1 MSYHN
6 INEIWMEAFN
16 AKFPKYEIVSILLYD
31 AYSCVYL
38 LSSGLELRITTN
50 ASVYH
55 ISKELRNKQFKHVAN
70 IFECFS
76 TTLPNEYNN
85 EEKYFCII
93 SERLVREF
101 KSKDVVQSGIDL
113 FRNTWRECIKPFSQF
128 DNVDVAIEE
137 RYASKDVEA
146 EKLVLETILCS
157 GNHEDVVQIAIALHD
172 ALRTIK
178 ELDSDSYIHM
188 STDYIGLSGDG
199 IIKICNIDHEFIGL
213 ENCYEIDVQE
223 SSVTVKYNPVE
234 KDDRNGKMLM
244 PLNVDFGHGKKIPVL
259 AQIDIEAKYSA
270 LSDSFFKRACL
281 EDFDSVGFS
290 CPSNEYEPIKIRFEV
305 EFPNKYKATF
315 EGFTMED
322 RDDIRILIGMDLL
335 RHCEFSLEP
344 YENGF
349 KYELVFKV
357 NKNK

>member
-50 ASVYH
+50 ASMYH
-55 ISKELRNKQFKHVAN
+55 ISKELRNKQFKHVAK
-70 IFECFS
+70 IIECFS
-76 TTLPNEYNN
+76 TTLPDERNI
-85 EEKYFCII
+85 EENVFCII
-93 SERLVREF
+93 SERLVREY
-101 KSKDVVQSGIDL
+101 KPKDVVQSGINL
-113 FRNTWRECIKPFSQF
+113 FRDTWRGYFESFSPLG
-128 DNVDVAIEE
+128 NIDVAIEE
-137 RYASKDVEA
+137 RYARKDVEA

-157 GNHEDVVQIAIALHD
+157 GNHEDVVQIAIALHNAFQD
-172 ALRTIK
+172 VK
-178 ELDSDSYIHM
+178 ELDPASCIYLF
-188 STDYIGLSGDG
+188 TDNIGLSDDG
-199 IIKICNIDHEFIGL
+199 IIKICNIGHEFIGL
-213 ENCYEIDVQE
+213 DNRYEIDVQQN
-223 SSVTVKYNPVE
+223 SVTVKYNPVE
-234 KDDRNGKMLM
+234 KDVRDGKMLM
-244 PLNVDFGHGKKIPVL
+244 PLMVDFGHGKKIPVL

-322 RDDIRILIGMDLL
+322 SDDIRILIGVDLL

-349 KYELVFKV
+349 KYELVFMPQ
-357 NKNK
+357 

>member
-1 MSYHN
+1 MKYRN
-6 INEIWMEAFN
+6 IDKIQMEAFN

-31 AYSCVYL
+31 KCSCVYL
-38 LSSGLELRITTN
+38 LSSGIELRITTI

-55 ISKELRNKQFKHVAN
+55 ISKELRNKQFKHVAK
-70 IFECFS
+70 IIECFS
-76 TTLPNEYNN
+76 TTLPNEYNI

-101 KSKDVVQSGIDL
+101 KPKGVVQSGINL
-113 FRNTWRECIKPFSQF
+113 FRNTWRECFKPFSQF

-137 RYASKDVEA
+137 RYASKDAEA

-213 ENCYEIDVQE
+213 DNCYEIDVQE
-223 SSVTVKYNPVE
+223 NSVAVKYNPAE
-234 KDDRNGKMLM
+234 NCICDRNLPM
-244 PLNVDFGHGKKIPVL
+244 PLKVGLGHGEKVSVL
-259 AQIDIEAKYSA
+259 AIIDTGAVCSGF
-270 LSDSFFKRACL
+270 SNSFFERAGLPNLGQTAISGTTGNRESIDTKC
-281 EDFDSVGFS
+281 D
-290 CPSNEYEPIKIRFEV
+290 V
-305 EFPNKYKATF
+305 EFPNGHKTTLV
-315 EGFTMED
+315 GCTMVDHGEVC
-322 RDDIRILIGMDLL
+322 ILIGMDLL
-335 RHCEFSLEP
+335 MHCKFSLEP
-344 YENGF
+344 YKNGF
-349 KYELVFKV
+349 KYELIFMPQ
-357 NKNK
+357 